1 MKINFSPNITNYANA
16 VNKYSS
22 SPFAIKRDTFS
33 FFFNKDSYEKNVER
47 YLEKQKTNPKM
58 AFLYKPD
65 LTKAEKEQIA
75 EQDPTIGDA
84 DNLAKKLGLKTFYP
98 ILKWAKDDKLEYCS
112 VPNAHFF
119 WPYFDMES
127 QKNIDFIDKISE
139 QLKNCKDIY
148 ELSYEYNIP
157 DKKIRHYLQNG
168 DLIPLET
175 TYTRGQILDSYLF
188 DITNEQNIAI
198 LNEHKKSTPVPSKK
212 YYKKLVSNEDVY
224 VPVTYLEKLGFS
236 SAKKLAQMLKNGELP
251 GIYEKVQTPAGTK
264 IRALV
269 NIRPFVDSEEKLLDL
284 RNKNEDIL
292 TTSDFAK
299 KMQIK
304 KMDVDEAIL
313 NGELEI
319 IKEYIFS
326 DDHDKVFLNLKDE
339 KTKNF
344 IDKILFQKKFLVEL
358 KAQRIQE
365 AKEKRKL
372 SNPYN
377 SLRMEIVWHFSP
389 KTRDIA
395 SAEAEKDRLASSL
408 LVKEAQG
415 EELTSKEEYALN
427 SYRKRFW
434 NIIGSEEFSNAQQKA
449 NEYIKIY
456 KTQGIEAIDD
466 PYVRSI
472 IENFEQNHN

>member
-1 MKINFSPNITNYANA
+1 MKINFSPNFINYANA

-33 FFFNKDSYEKNVER
+33 FSGNKDSYEKNVER

-84 DNLAKKLGLKTFYP
+84 DNLAKKLGLKTSYP

-112 VPNAHFF
+112 VPNARFF
-119 WPYFDMES
+119 WPYFDTES
-127 QKNIDFIDKISE
+127 QKNIDFIDKISG
-139 QLKNCKDIY
+139 QLENCKDLNEISS
-148 ELSYEYNIP
+148 ENNISNN
-157 DKKIRHYLQNG
+157 KLMHYLRDG
-168 DLIPLET
+168 LLIPLET
-175 TYTRGQILDSYLF
+175 SYTRREMLDSYLF
-188 DITNEQNIAI
+188 DMTNEQNIAI

-212 YYKKLVSNEDVY
+212 YYKKIMSDEDVY

-251 GIYEKVQTPAGTK
+251 GIYEKVQTPTGTK
-264 IRALV
+264 IRAFV
-269 NIRPFVDSEEKLLDL
+269 NIRPYVDSEEKLLDL
-284 RNKNEDIL
+284 RKKNEDIL

-344 IDKILFQKKFLVEL
+344 KF
-358 KAQRIQE
+358 
-365 AKEKRKL
+365 KR
-372 SNPYN
+372 
-377 SLRMEIVWHFSP
+377 
-389 KTRDIA
+389 
-395 SAEAEKDRLASSL
+395 
-408 LVKEAQG
+408 
-415 EELTSKEEYALN
+415 
-427 SYRKRFW
+427 
-434 NIIGSEEFSNAQQKA
+434 
-449 NEYIKIY
+449 
-456 KTQGIEAIDD
+456 
-466 PYVRSI
+466 
-472 IENFEQNHN
+472 

>member
-1 MKINFSPNITNYANA
+1 MKINFTPKFANYTNT
-16 VNKYSS
+16 VHKYSS
-22 SPFAIKRDTFS
+22 SPFASKRDTFS
-33 FFFNKDSYEKNVER
+33 FSGNMDSYEKGIEQ
-47 YLEKQKTNPKM
+47 YLEKQKENPKM

-65 LTKAEKEQIA
+65 LTKAEKAQIA
-75 EQDPTIGDA
+75 EQNPTIDDA
-84 DNLAKKLGLKTFYP
+84 DNFAKKLGLKTSYP

-112 VPNAHFF
+112 VPNARFF

-188 DITNEQNIAI
+188 DITNEQNIEI
-198 LNEHKKSTPVPSKK
+198 LNEHTKSTPVPSKK
-212 YYKKLVSNEDVY
+212 YYKKIMSDEDVY

-251 GIYEKVQTPAGTK
+251 GIYEKVQTPTGTK
-264 IRALV
+264 IRAFV
-269 NIRPFVDSEEKLLDL
+269 NIRPYVDSEEKLLDL
-284 RNKNEDIL
+284 RNKNEDVA

-299 KMQIK
+299 KMHIR

-344 IDKILFQKKFLVEL
+344 IDKILFQKKFLEEL

-365 AKEKRKL
+365 AKEKRKQG
-372 SNPYN
+372 NPYN

-389 KTRDIA
+389 QTRDMA
-395 SAEAEKDRLASSL
+395 SAEATKDRLASSL

-427 SYRKRFW
+427 SYKKRFW

-449 NEYIKIY
+449 NEYMKIY
-456 KTQGIEAIDD
+456 KTQGIEGIDD
-466 PYVRSI
+466 PQIRAI
-472 IENFEQNHN
+472 FENFEKGQE

>member
-33 FFFNKDSYEKNVER
+33 FSGNMDSYEKNVEQ
-47 YLEKQKTNPKM
+47 YLEKQKTSPKM

-65 LTKAEKEQIA
+65 LTKAEKARMA
-75 EQDPTIGDA
+75 EQDPTINDA
-84 DNLAKKLGLKTFYP
+84 DNLAKKLGLKTSYP
-98 ILKWAKDDKLEYCS
+98 ILKWAKDDKLEYYS
-112 VPNAHFF
+112 VSNARFF

-139 QLKNCKDIY
+139 QLKNCKDIF

-168 DLIPLET
+168 
-175 TYTRGQILDSYLF
+175 
-188 DITNEQNIAI
+188 
-198 LNEHKKSTPVPSKK
+198 
-212 YYKKLVSNEDVY
+212 
-224 VPVTYLEKLGFS
+224 
-236 SAKKLAQMLKNGELP
+236 ELP
-251 GIYEKVQTPAGTK
+251 GVYEKVQTPAGTK

-284 RNKNEDIL
+284 RRKNDDIL

-344 IDKILFQKKFLVEL
+344 IDKILFQKKFLEEL

-365 AKEKRKL
+365 AKEKRKQG
-372 SNPYN
+372 NPYN

-395 SAEAEKDRLASSL
+395 SAEAAKDRLASSL

-472 IENFEQNHN
+472 IKNFEQNHN

>member
-1 MKINFSPNITNYANA
+1 MKINFTPKFANYTNA
-16 VNKYSS
+16 VNKYSN
-22 SPFAIKRDTFS
+22 SPFTIKR
-33 FFFNKDSYEKNVER
+33 DSYEKNVEQ
-47 YLEKQKTNPKM
+47 YLEKQKTSPKM

-84 DNLAKKLGLKTFYP
+84 DNLAKKLGLKTSYP

-112 VPNAHFF
+112 VPNARFF

-168 DLIPLET
+168 
-175 TYTRGQILDSYLF
+175 
-188 DITNEQNIAI
+188 
-198 LNEHKKSTPVPSKK
+198 
-212 YYKKLVSNEDVY
+212 
-224 VPVTYLEKLGFS
+224 
-236 SAKKLAQMLKNGELP
+236 ELP
-251 GIYEKVQTPAGTK
+251 GVYEKVQTPAGTK

-284 RNKNEDIL
+284 RRKNDNII
-292 TTSDFAK
+292 TTSNFAK

-389 KTRDIA
+389 QTRDIA

-427 SYRKRFW
+427 SYKKRFW
-434 NIIGSEEFSNAQQKA
+434 NIIGSEEFSAAQQKA